1 MNSVLLK
8 PIITEKSMNQAATGT
23 YMFEV
28 PQSANKIVIKDAV
41 SKRFKVDVID
51 VRISV
56 LKGKVKKFRGHTGK
70 RVDKKRAF
78 ITIQSGQKI
87 DAFEESK

>member
-1 MNSVLLK
+1 MNSMLIK
-8 PIITEKSMNQAATGT
+8 PIITEKSMNQASTGT

-28 PQSANKIVIKDAV
+28 PKNANKITIKSAV
-41 SKRFKVDVID
+41 NKQFKVEVVD

-56 LKGKVKKFRGHTGK
+56 LKGKIKKFRGHTGK
-70 RVDKKRAF
+70 RIDKKRAYV
-78 ITIQSGQKI
+78 TIKKGQKI

>member
-1 MNSVLLK
+1 MNSVLLR
-8 PIITEKSMNQAATGT
+8 PIITEKSMNQASAGT

-28 PQSANKIVIKDAV
+28 PKNANKIIIKDAV

-56 LKGKVKKFRGHTGK
+56 LKGKIKKFRGHTGK
-70 RVDKKRAF
+70 RIDRKRAYV
-78 ITIQSGQKI
+78 TIKSGQKI

>member
-1 MNSVLLK
+1 
-8 PIITEKSMNQAATGT
+8 MNQASAGT

-28 PQSANKIVIKDAV
+28 PKNANKIIIKDAV

-56 LKGKVKKFRGHTGK
+56 LKGKIKKFRGHTGK
-70 RVDKKRAF
+70 RIDRKRAYV
-78 ITIQSGQKI
+78 TIKSGQKI

>member
-28 PQSANKIVIKDAV
+28 PESANKIVIKDAV

-56 LKGKVKKFRGHTGK
+56 LKGKVKKFRGYTGK

-78 ITIQSGQKI
+78 ITIKSGQKI

>member
-1 MNSVLLK
+1 MH
-8 PIITEKSMNQAATGT
+8 MAATGT

-28 PQSANKIVIKDAV
+28 PKNTNKMTVASSVAKN
-41 SKRFKVDVID
+41 FKVEVDK

-56 LKGKVKKFRGHTGK
+56 LKGKIKKFKGMTGK

-78 ITIQSGQKI
+78 VKLKSGQKI
-87 DAFEESK
+87 TIFEESK

>member
-1 MNSVLLK
+1 MNSLLIK
-8 PIITEKSMNQAATGT
+8 PIITEKSMNQASNGT

-28 PQSANKIVIKDAV
+28 PKSANKITIKSAV
-41 SKRFKVDVID
+41 NKQFKVEVID

-56 LKGKVKKFRGHTGK
+56 LKGKIKKFRGHTGK
-70 RVDKKRAF
+70 RIDKKRAYV
-78 ITIQSGQKI
+78 TIKKGQKI

>member
-28 PQSANKIVIKDAV
+28 PQSVNKIVIKDAV

-78 ITIQSGQKI
+78 ITIKSGQKI

>member
-1 MNSVLLK
+1 MNSVLLR
-8 PIITEKSMNQAATGT
+8 PIITEKSMNQASTGT

-28 PQSANKIVIKDAV
+28 PKNANKITIKDAV
-41 SKRFKVDVID
+41 SKRFKVDVVN

-56 LKGKVKKFRGHTGK
+56 LKGKIKKFRGHTGK
-70 RVDKKRAF
+70 RVDKKRAYV
-78 ITIQSGQKI
+78 TIKSGQKI

>member
-28 PQSANKIVIKDAV
+28 PKSANKIIIKDAV

-56 LKGKVKKFRGHTGK
+56 LKGKIKKFRGHTGK
-70 RVDKKRAF
+70 RIDKKRAF
-78 ITIQSGQKI
+78 VTIKSSKKI